1 MQSRVLLHCSMG
13 QVRAPTLAAL
23 LLVRRGRTPTEAVAF
38 VRRRR
43 PISDPDEGVLRV
55 LHKYQ
60 LKKRKEEEAQ
70 TAKIDAEPKV
80 LHISKVFIL
89 RFSTLPRERCAWI
102 ARQYPWLKLMPCFLA
117 TV

>member
-23 LLVRRGRTPTEAVAF
+23 LLVRRGRTPAEAVAF

-70 TAKIDAEPKV
+70 AAKIDSEQKV
-80 LHISKVFIL
+80 RG
-89 RFSTLPRERCAWI
+89 RFRQFTGSNSTLFGSV
-102 ARQYPWLKLMPCFLA
+102 ARGSVCRRF
-117 TV
+117 